1 MSLNSR
7 QMSANSGHIIFGLL
21 VRMSL
26 NNGQMSLNKGCYF
39 RFLSFLFL
47 LRRLSFLIWILVLF
61 SRFFFVLSLPKSL
74 HHCCLKHGNIWVAV
88 IKLLVY
94 TVSQYHKDVH
104 HIAVYSSVIRL
115 PFPHRHNNTHAV
127 WKENTAGVAMA
138 VKPPCI
144 SKDNRKLP
152 QTYIDAR
159 RLETGMEFACL
170 HKV

>member
-21 VRMSL
+21 VR
-26 NNGQMSLNKGCYF
+26 MSLNKGCYF

-61 SRFFFVLSLPKSL
+61 SRFFFSLPKSL

-88 IKLLVY
+88 TKLLVY

-104 HIAVYSSVIRL
+104 HIVVYSSVIRL

-159 RLETGMEFACL
+159 RLETVMEFAYL